1 MTSGPIPNAPTVL
14 ATFTWDGEN
23 RQLSITPNGG
33 STTSYLRDF
42 MCLFKPGDIVKW
54 KPIGREEYDHTVA
67 EVDAGRWQPR
77 IAPVTFS
84 LEEFAKDIDG
94 TNARVME
101 ALNGHYCPQTRPVDH
116 GSRPWPP
123 GILSHRHS
131 HFRRDGHAVF
141 GCGQPA
147 GGQ

>member
-1 MTSGPIPNAPTVL
+1 MFG
-14 ATFTWDGEN
+14 
-23 RQLSITPNGG
+23 ITPMPIYDPNQ
-33 STTSYLRDF
+33 TTSYLRDF

-101 ALNGHYCPQTRPVDH
+101 ALNGH
-116 GSRPWPP
+116 
-123 GILSHRHS
+123 
-131 HFRRDGHAVF
+131 
-141 GCGQPA
+141 
-147 GGQ
+147 